1 MSARLAFV
9 LAALVFT
16 SVAVSQH
23 AVARDAEY
31 QRLSDS
37 FAALSAD
44 PKLGTLAPVQ
54 MDRARAALAALKE
67 GSRGDRPHLV
77 YVAERR
83 IEIARLTAEA
93 IAAESDRVA
102 LQQDND
108 RLQLDAARRDAAQAR
123 RELEQQRLQAQIRAE
138 EAERLAR
145 EAETARAENEQS
157 TQAAEAARAEAAQA
171 RRIADAQA
179 KAAALARKEAELAG
193 GGASSPP
200 PAKAA
205 PAKRRMTLADSSFV
219 AGQST
224 LSDAGSG
231 RIGAAVD
238 FINAAPGARVH
249 IEATAAGDRS
259 LATARAQTIR
269 DALIGAGV
277 AANRIEA
284 VGSAGKGKSGQVEI
298 RLEGAD

>member
-9 LAALVFT
+9 LAAIVFT
-16 SVAVSQH
+16 FAAVSPG
-23 AVARDAEY
+23 ASARDTEY

-77 YVAERR
+77 YIAERR

-93 IAAESDRVA
+93 VAAESERVA
-102 LQQDND
+102 LQRDND
-108 RLQLDAARRDAAQAR
+108 RLQLEAARRDAAQAR

-145 EAETARAENEQS
+145 EAEAARAENEQS

-179 KAAALARKEAELAG
+179 KAAALARKEAELASG
-193 GGASSPP
+193 GTSGTPP
-200 PAKAA
+200 KAA

-219 AGQST
+219 KGQST

-238 FINAAPGARVH
+238 FINAAPGVKVH

-259 LATARAQTIR
+259 LATARAQTVR

>member
-1 MSARLAFV
+1 MNTRLGFV

-16 SVAVSQH
+16 SIAVSH
-23 AVARDAEY
+23 RAVARDTEY
-31 QRLSDS
+31 QRLSDN

-67 GSRGDRPHLV
+67 GGRGDRPHLA

-93 IAAESDRVA
+93 VAAENDRVA
-102 LQQDND
+102 LQQDNN

-145 EAETARAENEQS
+145 EAEAARAENEQS

-193 GGASSPP
+193 GSTASAAP
-200 PAKAA
+200 KAA
-205 PAKRRMTLADSSFV
+205 PAKRRMTLGDSSFV

-238 FINAAPGARVH
+238 FINAAPGAKVH

>member
-9 LAALVFT
+9 LTVIIFT
-16 SVAVSQH
+16 FATSSQR
-23 AVARDAEY
+23 AFAKDTEY

-37 FAALSAD
+37 FAALAAD

-54 MDRARAALAALKE
+54 MDRARTALAALKE
-67 GSRGDRPHLV
+67 GGRSDRPHLA

-108 RLQLDAARRDAAQAR
+108 RLQLEAARRDAAQAR

-138 EAERLAR
+138 EADRLAA
-145 EAETARAENEQS
+145 EAEAARAENAQS
-157 TQAAEAARAEAAQA
+157 AQAADAARAEAAQA

-179 KAAALARKEAELAG
+179 KAAALARKEAELASG
-193 GGASSPP
+193 GTSGTPP
-200 PAKAA
+200 PKAA

-238 FINAAPGARVH
+238 FINGAPGAKVH

-259 LATARAQTIR
+259 LATARAQTVR

>member
-9 LAALVFT
+9 LAAFVFT
-16 SVAVSQH
+16 SVAASRP
-23 AVARDAEY
+23 AVARDTEY
-31 QRLSDS
+31 ERLADS

-44 PKLGTLAPVQ
+44 QKLGTLAPVQ

-67 GSRGDRPHLV
+67 SGRGDRPHLS
-77 YVAERR
+77 YIAERR

-93 IAAESDRVA
+93 VAAESDRVA

-108 RLQLDAARRDAAQAR
+108 RLQLEAARRDAAQAR

-145 EAETARAENEQS
+145 EAEAARAENEQS

-179 KAAALARKEAELAG
+179 KAAALARKEAELASG
-193 GGASSPP
+193 GTSSAPP
-200 PAKAA
+200 KAA

-224 LSDAGSG
+224 LSDAGNG

-238 FINAAPGARVH
+238 FINAAPGAKVR